1 MNILEQAKK
10 LLKENNQDKLLNMM
24 DKMSEDKREK
34 LAQQIIDLDF
44 VKLNNLYEETKE
56 KPEILEKKLEHI
68 KYVDEYKLSEDK
80 SKLYA
85 GLGEE
90 IIKNNQYAVVTMAG
104 GQGTRLGHKGPKGT
118 FKIDVKPEPKYL
130 FQILAE
136 NLERANKKYGV
147 ILPWYIMT
155 SRENNKDTG

>member
-68 KYVDEYKLSEDK
+68 KSFMKTIQQIMILLLEKL
-80 SKLYA
+80 
-85 GLGEE
+85 
-90 IIKNNQYAVVTMAG
+90 
-104 GQGTRLGHKGPKGT
+104 
-118 FKIDVKPEPKYL
+118 
-130 FQILAE
+130 QIL
-136 NLERANKKYGV
+136 L
-147 ILPWYIMT
+147 
-155 SRENNKDTG
+155 

>member
-56 KPEILEKKLEHI
+56 QVK
-68 KYVDEYKLSEDK
+68 
-80 SKLYA
+80 
-85 GLGEE
+85 
-90 IIKNNQYAVVTMAG
+90 IIR
-104 GQGTRLGHKGPKGT
+104 RLGRR
-118 FKIDVKPEPKYL
+118 D
-130 FQILAE
+130 
-136 NLERANKKYGV
+136 NKK
-147 ILPWYIMT
+147 
-155 SRENNKDTG
+155 

>member
-80 SKLYA
+80 S
-85 GLGEE
+85 
-90 IIKNNQYAVVTMAG
+90 
-104 GQGTRLGHKGPKGT
+104 
-118 FKIDVKPEPKYL
+118 
-130 FQILAE
+130 
-136 NLERANKKYGV
+136 
-147 ILPWYIMT
+147 
-155 SRENNKDTG
+155 SS

>member
-24 DKMSEDKREK
+24 DKMSEYKREK

-118 FKIDVKPEPKYL
+118 FKIDVKPEPKY
-130 FQILAE
+130 
-136 NLERANKKYGV
+136 
-147 ILPWYIMT
+147 
-155 SRENNKDTG
+155 